1 MDGTTVNPTLQD
13 YLTLFIDAGFTT
25 ANTLVTAFLALVPTL
40 IQAVVNLLVGA
51 FYNANP
57 TS

>member
-1 MDGTTVNPTLQD
+1 MDGTTANPTLQD

-40 IQAVVNLLVGA
+40 IQAIVNLVVGA
-51 FYNANP
+51 FYAANP
-57 TS
+57 VS